1 MTSNIDV
8 IQLFGILDEPQGQQL
23 RQMVSDLIKEG
34 RRTILLDCADVEFI
48 DSAGLGALTTVLTQI
63 RSRGG
68 YLALC
73 GTNEQVKLLFELTN
87 INKLFEVFS
96 SPEVFYQSIL
106 RQVLRESHASAWA
119 KRAAPH
125 QRLNQQEPV
134 STDSPKQAVNLWV

>member
-8 IQLFGILDEPQGQQL
+8 IQLFGIVDEPQGQQL

-48 DSAGLGALTTVLTQI
+48 DSAGLGALTIVLKQI
-63 RSRGG
+63 RARGG

-87 INKLFEVFS
+87 VNKLFEVFS
-96 SPEVFYQSIL
+96 SPEVFYQSVL
-106 RQVLRESHASAWA
+106 RQVLRESHTSAWA

-125 QRLNQQEPV
+125 SRLNQKESAAV
-134 STDSPKQAVNLWV
+134 DSQKLDVWV